1 MRISQRP
8 ATNEFCDTGTGTPIQ
23 GMCQVPIIIQPGG
36 VILAP
41 GVYNLAS
48 FTNSPLSTNGN
59 VLNGNTGTSTIVVA
73 PQSLTISATLQL
85 EGNTVATWDGGGTNP
100 TLPIY
105 LNAEFWVFYDDND
118 FPPSLPAGV
127 TMSIGGTWLTIST
140 GPQSTITIGG
150 QTYSNSSGTES
161 AFIGLA
167 TINRTVPT
175 NPPNVTPGRGST
187 IAYNDITLANSR
199 AVTQVINYS
208 NPSTYAPLFSVSFSM
223 VFSFI
228 NGPPPPLNNTA
239 WDYARTQGY
248 INGSPFGPQI
258 LTQIP
263 STSTGFDI
271 GPLNFYSDA
280 TGYNSTLGVLNIS

>member
-1 MRISQRP
+1 MGVVRSISREESPPGSLISSQNVVPFGWADGFMRISQRP

-140 GPQSTITIGG
+140 GPGG
-150 QTYSNSSGTES
+150 QGRLRNRRGGWRPPGDPDRHRQRTADRAGRPGHPPAGRNRHSSGWPPSIERCQPILQTS
-161 AFIGLA
+161 LRVGAARL
-167 TINRTVPT
+167 PT
-175 NPPNVTPGRGST
+175 TTSPWP
-187 IAYNDITLANSR
+187 
-199 AVTQVINYS
+199 
-208 NPSTYAPLFSVSFSM
+208 
-223 VFSFI
+223 
-228 NGPPPPLNNTA
+228 TA
-239 WDYARTQGY
+239 EQ
-248 INGSPFGPQI
+248 
-258 LTQIP
+258 
-263 STSTGFDI
+263 
-271 GPLNFYSDA
+271 
-280 TGYNSTLGVLNIS
+280 